1 MVFSLNKFEVAVMM
15 PEVNTKVLGANTLES
30 DRILESGPILEFDNV
45 TLGYELHP
53 AVHHLSV
60 KIERGAL
67 MALVGPNGA
76 GKTTLLKGIMGQ
88 ISPLEGEITLHEVQR
103 NDIAYLPQLNQ
114 VDRSFPISVQ
124 EMVSLGTWG
133 EIGAFGRLRRQHKKR
148 VASALNQLGLVGFE
162 KRMIGSLSGG
172 QMQRVLFAR
181 LLVQEADVIMLDEPF
196 AGIDSR
202 TTHDLIHL
210 IESWHKS
217 GKTIIAVLH
226 DLEQV
231 KTHFPKS
238 LLLSRELIA
247 FGATK
252 DVLTK
257 ENWRKARELN
267 EAFDEHADH
276 CGHD

>member
-1 MVFSLNKFEVAVMM
+1 MGLFALEFSLSPDEGHTVSASDSK
-15 PEVNTKVLGANTLES
+15 LGS
-30 DRILESGPILEFDNV
+30 DPIIACDPIIEFNNV

-60 KIERGAL
+60 GIERGSL
-67 MALVGPNGA
+67 IALVGPNGA

-88 ISPLEGEITLHEVQR
+88 ISPLEGSIKLHDVQR
-103 NDIAYLPQLNQ
+103 HDIAYLPQLNQ

-124 EMVSLGTWG
+124 EMVSLGTWR
-133 EIGAFGRLRRQHKKR
+133 ETGAFGRLRRQHKKQ

-181 LLVQEADVIMLDEPF
+181 LLVQQADLILLDEPF
-196 AGIDSR
+196 TGIDSR
-202 TTHDLIHL
+202 TTHDLVHL

-231 KTHFPKS
+231 KTHFPQS
-238 LLLSRELIA
+238 LLLSREPIA
-247 FGATK
+247 FGATVE
-252 DVLTK
+252 VLTK